1 MNHLK
6 RILLIGMILML
17 LFGSVIGIG
26 FAQDE
31 TPTPEPEMTEEAL
44 DREVESLDSVD
55 EAVTNEVGE
64 QATEAENALFDE
76 ALAAID
82 ETYIA
87 LEALDNDDVEGA
99 LEALARVTGQL
110 EIILA
115 RDPELALAPV
125 DTAVATYDL
134 YADLPTIEAAVEE
147 VQSLIDDNDLQAA
160 RVLLNTLVSETI
172 IQTYYIPLETYPDA
186 IVEAVALIDDGAVE
200 AGRAVLNTALNTLVV
215 EETIIPLPI
224 VRAEFA
230 LEEAE
235 LLAENADRSEEEE
248 QQLADLLILA
258 REELE
263 IAELLGY
270 ANETDYQPLYDQLRE
285 IESLTEGGQSGTGF
299 FGAIGR
305 LLSELRDNLGF

>member
-44 DREVESLDSVD
+44 DREVESLDSVE

-64 QATEAENALFDE
+64 QAAEAENVLLDE
-76 ALAAID
+76 ALTAID

-87 LEALDNDDVEGA
+87 LEALDNEDVDGA

-125 DTAVATYDL
+125 DTTVVTYDL
-134 YADLPTIEAAVEE
+134 YADLPTIEAAVAQ
-147 VQSLIDDNDLQAA
+147 VRDLINNNDLQAA
-160 RVLLNTLVSETI
+160 RVLLNTLV
-172 IQTYYIPLETYPDA
+172 
-186 IVEAVALIDDGAVE
+186 
-200 AGRAVLNTALNTLVV
+200 V
-215 EETIIPLPI
+215 EETVIPLP
-224 VRAEFA
+224 VTRAEIA
-230 LEEAE
+230 LQEAE
-235 LLAENADRSEEEE
+235 GLAENAERTDEEE
-248 QQLADLLILA
+248 QQLADLLTLA

-263 IAELLGY
+263 IAEMLGY

-285 IESLTEGGQSGTGF
+285 IESLTEGGQSGGGF
-299 FGAIGR
+299 FDEINR
-305 LLSELRDNLGF
+305 LLTELRDSLGF